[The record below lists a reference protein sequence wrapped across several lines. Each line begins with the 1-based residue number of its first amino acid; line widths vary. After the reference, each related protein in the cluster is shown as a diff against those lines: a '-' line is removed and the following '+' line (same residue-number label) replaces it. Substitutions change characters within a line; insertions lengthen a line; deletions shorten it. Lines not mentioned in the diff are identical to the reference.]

1 MPRIY
6 TMQEQSEPLPAP
18 DVIHHNNDAIEEIA
32 ADILRR
38 EELGELPRMS
48 YEKSTWRTS

>member
-6 TMQEQSEPLPAP
+6 TMQEQSEPLSAP
-18 DVIHHNNDAIEEIA
+18 EVIHFNNDAIEEIA

-38 EELGELPRMS
+38 EELGQLPRME
-48 YEKSTWRTS
+48 YGRSTC